1 MDENEEELQE
11 SGVRVSSRSKIAS
24 KRLDQEEVFFERLTG
39 LRTKDRDIFLRSPQ
53 GGRISKPC

>member
-1 MDENEEELQE
+1 MDANEEELQE
-11 SGVRVSSRSKIAS
+11 SGIRVSSRSKMPS

-39 LRTKDRDIFLRSPQ
+39 LRTKDQDIFLRSPQ